1 MPTGA
6 PNRVEVAVVM
16 RREPVSGPMSRW
28 QSWRWLLADVLTGEA
43 LAALDLP
50 AAAGPL
56 PLEPAAGERVERVER
71 GEPDQASHW
80 LYPGL
85 ALELHPD
92 DLEGYYLNLSSPQPC
107 CWVMWRPDEAVL
119 PDGAPA
125 PLPQIA
131 TLSYHDA
138 GRWLDAQERV
148 EQVPAPAAVVA
159 WLAAYVESRYRP
171 EPKRRQRPASF
182 QSLADRFG
190 NPVSISTGER
200 RRRGGDAA

>member
-1 MPTGA
+1 MPADA

-28 QSWRWLLADVLTGEA
+28 QSWRWLLADVLSSEA
-43 LAALDLP
+43 LLSLDALDLP
-50 AAAGPL
+50 ASAGPL
-56 PLEPAAGERVERVER
+56 PLEPAAGEPDP
-71 GEPDQASHW
+71 PDQASHW
-80 LYPGL
+80 FYPGL

-119 PDGAPA
+119 PDGSPA

-148 EQVPAPAAVVA
+148 DQVPAPAAVVA

-182 QSLADRFG
+182 QPLVARFG
-190 NPVSISTGER
+190 KPVSISTGDR
-200 RRRGGDAA
+200 RGRGRGGDAA

>member
-1 MPTGA
+1 MQAGA

-43 LAALDLP
+43 LESLDLP
-50 AAAGPL
+50 ASAGPL
-56 PLEPAAGERVERVER
+56 PLESVVGESDQ
-71 GEPDQASHW
+71 PDQASHW

-119 PDGAPA
+119 PDGSAA

-159 WLAAYVESRYRP
+159 WLAAYVEARYRP

-182 QSLADRFG
+182 QPLADRFG

-200 RRRGGDAA
+200 RRRGGNAA

>member
-1 MPTGA
+1 MPAGA

-28 QSWRWLLADVLTGEA
+28 QSSRWLLADVLSGEA

-56 PLEPAAGERVERVER
+56 ALEPAAGERVERD
-71 GEPDQASHW
+71 EPDQASHW
-80 LYPGL
+80 IYPGL

-119 PDGAPA
+119 PDGSPA

-148 EQVPAPAAVVA
+148 EQVPVPAAVVA
-159 WLAAYVESRYRP
+159 WLAAYVESRYQP

-182 QSLADRFG
+182 QALADRFG
-190 NPVSISTGER
+190 NPVSISTGDR
-200 RRRGGDAA
+200 RGRGRGGDAA

>member
-1 MPTGA
+1 MPADA

-28 QSWRWLLADVLTGEA
+28 QRWRWVLADVLSGDVLEQ
-43 LAALDLP
+43 LELP

-56 PLEPAAGERVERVER
+56 PLEPAAVEPGASDVPE
-71 GEPDQASHW
+71 QASHW
-80 LYPGL
+80 LYPGF

-119 PDGAPA
+119 PDGSPA

-148 EQVPAPAAVVA
+148 DQVPAPAAVVA
-159 WLAAYVESRYRP
+159 WLAAYVEARYRP

-182 QSLADRFG
+182 QPLADRFG

-200 RRRGGDAA
+200 RRRGGNAA

>member
-1 MPTGA
+1 MQAGE

-28 QSWRWLLADVLTGEA
+28 QSWRWVLADVLAGASLEA
-43 LAALDLP
+43 LKLP
-50 AAAGPL
+50 ATAAGPL
-56 PLEPAAGERVERVER
+56 PLEPATA
-71 GEPDQASHW
+71 EPDAPDQVSHW

-107 CWVMWRPDEAVL
+107 CWVMWRPDEALL
-119 PDGAPA
+119 PDGSPA
-125 PLPQIA
+125 PLPLIA

-148 EQVPAPAAVVA
+148 DQVPAPAAVVA
-159 WLAAYVESRYRP
+159 WLAAYVEARYRP

>member
-1 MPTGA
+1 MQAGA

-28 QSWRWLLADVLTGEA
+28 QSWRWVLADVLSGDA
-43 LAALDLP
+43 LEQMELP
-50 AAAGPL
+50 AAVGPL
-56 PLEPAAGERVERVER
+56 PLESAAGASGV
-71 GEPDQASHW
+71 PDQASHW

-119 PDGAPA
+119 PDGSPA

-148 EQVPAPAAVVA
+148 DQVPAPAAVVA
-159 WLAAYVESRYRP
+159 WLAAYVEARYRP

-182 QSLADRFG
+182 QPLADRFG

-200 RRRGGDAA
+200 RRRGGNAA